1 VPQRGA
7 LRPVIHSDSWE
18 SIVKPIMT
26 FAALAV
32 ALAVPQAAYAVS
44 DEEFLQ
50 VKKALET
57 LQKERAADQARIRT
71 LEGRVKAAEAEARAA
86 KATADTAAAG
96 AAAPGTVATTTAGT
110 AAPGTGPATQNA
122 FNPAIGVVLNGNV
135 DHFSR
140 DPNTARIPGFALGD
154 DAKPGDKGFSLGESE
169 INLSAN
175 IDQALYGELTVSYPG
190 DDSVSVEE
198 AFIQSL
204 GLPYGF
210 VAKGGRFFSRIGY
223 LNEQHAHAWDFIDA
237 PLPYRAMLNNQY
249 GDDGVQLR
257 WLAPTDNFLLEFGG
271 EWFRGNAFP
280 ATPANGG
287 KGTYTGYVRAGGDVG
302 TEHSWQAGLSYL
314 HADAKNLEST
324 GGDLFT
330 GQSDLGIAS
339 LVWKW
344 APDGNPIER
353 NLKLQSEFFFRRQ
366 HGLFNDVSYD
376 GNQTGWYAQALYQF
390 MPQWRVGARYD
401 QLGST
406 DVGADLFGSVLD
418 NKNRTPRRYTALVEY
433 TTSEFGRFRLQ
444 YNRDES
450 DVDPDNALLFQYTVT
465 FGSHGAHQY

>member
-1 VPQRGA
+1 M
-7 LRPVIHSDSWE
+7 
-18 SIVKPIMT
+18 KPIVT

-32 ALAVPQAAYAVS
+32 ALAAPQAAYAVS
-44 DEEFLQ
+44 DEDFQQL
-50 VKKALET
+50 KKALDT
-57 LQKERAADQARIRT
+57 LVKERAADQARIRA
-71 LEGRVKAAEAEARAA
+71 LEGRVKSAEAEARAA
-86 KATADTAAAG
+86 KAAAEGAKAG
-96 AAAPGTVATTTAGT
+96 APPAPATTQAAAPPPPPPPPPSGA
-110 AAPGTGPATQNA
+110 PATQNA

-135 DHFSR
+135 DHFGR
-140 DPNTARIPGFALGD
+140 DPDRAKIPGFALGD
-154 DAKPGDKGFSLGESE
+154 DATPGTKGFSLDESE

-190 DDSVSVEE
+190 DETVSVEE

-204 GLPYGF
+204 SLPYGF

-257 WLAPTDNFLLEFGG
+257 WLAPTDFLLEFGG
-271 EWFRGNAFP
+271 EWFRGDAFP

-287 KGTYTGYVRAGGDVG
+287 KGTYTTYVRSGGDVG
-302 TEHSWQAGLSYL
+302 TEHSWQAGLSYM
-314 HADAKNLEST
+314 HNDAKDLDSQ
-324 GGDLFT
+324 GGNAFT

-353 NLKLQSEFFFRRQ
+353 NLKLQSEFFFRHQ
-366 HGLFNDVSYD
+366 HGLFNEASYD
-376 GNQTGWYAQALYQF
+376 GNQTGWYIQGVYQF
-390 MPQWRVGARYD
+390 MPQWRIGARYD
-401 QLGST
+401 QLSSST
-406 DVGADLFGSVLD
+406 VGADLAGSVLD
-418 NKNRTPRRYTALVEY
+418 NQGRTPRRYSGLVEY
-433 TTSEFGRFRLQ
+433 DTSEFGRFRLQ
-444 YNRDES
+444 YNRDDS
-450 DVDPDNALLFQYTVT
+450 DVDPDNAVLFQYTVT